1 MLRGV
6 TPANGIAQRQS
17 LLAKSMLTAD
27 NLADPVEPIIQGR
40 TSANFPRWQ
49 ASQTSMPLSNAG
61 RSEINGI
68 AEWLQ

>member
-27 NLADPVEPIIQGR
+27 NLADPVEPIIQGW
-40 TSANFPRWQ
+40 TSPNFPRW
-49 ASQTSMPLSNAG
+49 
-61 RSEINGI
+61 RGI
-68 AEWLQ
+68 PDIYAAFKRWP